1 MPDKSIDKCIN
12 ALMAELASD
21 LEPWDLPSASERKA
35 VSDFLQCQIPAKEA
49 AFTYTRDAIAENN
62 RDDTWFL
69 LCHVAQDLPETQ
81 DALIDLTRAI
91 LALPDESYAS
101 GKSKSWSSD
110 GKADLHCTLRDEW
123 DGRLSNPVLS
133 VFLTKVIGASESL
146 RANITPPR
154 PRDLVNI
161 TTFIARLRSEGLITT
176 NHFDK
181 AIIFIA
187 LELEDSV
194 PVMDTYLLAVSWYL
208 KWAGRQVF
216 IESSK
221 DDSNPGPIMR
231 KAMKTE
237 EGIGRWEF
245 WKLRLTALGNDE
257 SMSQEVRN
265 AASSVLVRMTELE
278 SAGS

>member
-1 MPDKSIDKCIN
+1 MPDKSIDECIN
-12 ALMAELASD
+12 ALMVELASD

-123 DGRLSNPVLS
+123 DG
-133 VFLTKVIGASESL
+133 ASDSL

-194 PVMDTYLLAVSWYL
+194 PVMGTYLLAVSSYL

-278 SAGS
+278 SAGSQ